1 MPEDVWEAAEAER
14 DRQSMEADFIA
25 KWLPVWRQW
34 GHTMP
39 GYEKWL
45 VQK

>member
-1 MPEDVWEAAEAER
+1 MSEDVWEAAEAER
-14 DRQSMEADFIA
+14 EQQRMHDEFIA

-39 GYEKWL
+39 GYEHYLIKG
-45 VQK
+45 